1 MVKNTAVLCLHLLYF
16 CLLVIGSQVAFLF
29 FAVFFFFNIL
39 SENRDFL
46 ADVQM
51 RG

>member
-16 CLLVIGSQVAFLF
+16 YVLVIGSQVAFLF
-29 FAVFFFFNIL
+29 FCCIFNIL

>member
-16 CLLVIGSQVAFLF
+16 YSLVIGSQVAFLF
-29 FAVFFFFNIL
+29 FFVVFFNIL

-46 ADVQM
+46 ADVQI